1 VELLI
6 GLIHRINARA
16 ERRVEKELIGELA
29 NVPGK
34 RGIFT
39 RLVDAAL
46 EHPDDTVRDA
56 LYPAVP
62 GGVKTLTALAREL
75 KATEKAV
82 AERVRYQLRGSC
94 SHYYRR
100 MLAPLLAALEFRCN
114 NSAYRPVMDAI
125 GLLARYAGDGS
136 GQKHYP
142 ASERVP
148 VDGVRGVLQDVEQVD
163 SAPPPLDL
171 GLERAEVP
179 RLGQLLELGDAHP
192 GAALPGYDPDPAAG
206 ALRQGGVEPGE
217 YLEKAALRA
226 GQQPPLSGAGWKT
239 KLETVAQA
247 RSMTSA
253 QVASIT
259 RDRPTF
265 TTIVETAG
273 SEAGDEALTS
283 DLSLVCW
290 MVASGIAHA
299 RLWAALS
306 SVLDRTDVP
315 GASTPVAAAIRLSAS
330 DKALAA
336 IAGVTTSMTS
346 AGWRLYDRRCSD
358 LRRSLA

>member
-1 VELLI
+1 
-6 GLIHRINARA
+6 
-16 ERRVEKELIGELA
+16 
-29 NVPGK
+29 
-34 RGIFT
+34 
-39 RLVDAAL
+39 
-46 EHPDDTVRDA
+46 
-56 LYPAVP
+56 
-62 GGVKTLTALAREL
+62 
-75 KATEKAV
+75 
-82 AERVRYQLRGSC
+82 
-94 SHYYRR
+94 
-100 MLAPLLAALEFRCN
+100 
-114 NSAYRPVMDAI
+114 
-125 GLLARYAGDGS
+125 
-136 GQKHYP
+136 
-142 ASERVP
+142 
-148 VDGVRGVLQDVEQVD
+148 
-163 SAPPPLDL
+163 
-171 GLERAEVP
+171 
-179 RLGQLLELGDAHP
+179 
-192 GAALPGYDPDPAAG
+192 
-206 ALRQGGVEPGE
+206 
-217 YLEKAALRA
+217 
-226 GQQPPLSGAGWKT
+226 
-239 KLETVAQA
+239 
-247 RSMTSA
+247 MTSA